1 MKKQWRHYIIFIS
14 STFRDMDEERDVIKL
29 DVVKRLNRAYQDKF
43 IQFQTVDLRVGI
55 NTADIQNEE
64 ERENRVLDVCL
75 ANIDNARPFFIGL
88 LGERYGWVPD
98 HHKWQYVISRLSE
111 ENKSLLKDSD
121 GCSVTE
127 MEILYGAIGNNGEYM
142 NHSLF
147 FLRDP
152 SSYDLM
158 PPELKP
164 TYCDKANLALP
175 APVRSVY
182 HQKLHDLKERII
194 GFCKQQNYEQNCINY
209 TLQWNVDEGH
219 FDGLNSF
226 ADLLFEKLS
235 REVDAEIASEQLE
248 AATWYYQ
255 EEQNAEY
262 LHKKNTYKKAKR
274 STFDE
279 ASFVLSQKGQ
289 VLFSGAEGTGKTI
302 LLSQLYQHFS
312 DDSSLVCLS
321 AFVGTSLYSMSIRPI
336 MTRWILA
343 LAQHLEK
350 SVPDDTTLL
359 NEKQTTLISLYDLF
373 STLVD
378 ELKAQGKGVCIFMD
392 AIQLFEMQNK
402 EDAYLPWLN
411 QKVMFAG
418 TVTPEFEE
426 KATLYNSAIQCIA
439 LDELTTDELQQILE
453 NEERVHMIELPAA
466 IKQDLLR
473 RTISPLQL
481 GMLMTLLT
489 HLCTSD
495 FRKIRSEGS
504 GSEIEKI
511 NQYMYQ
517 LYKEA
522 PEEHSE
528 LFLFVIRFLMKNL
541 RVSEHLMQL
550 FAYIAAS
557 GNGLRESDLE
567 RLMPEEWN
575 PLDFHS
581 LVYIL
586 DDFFIE
592 DRISHNWHIKSFS
605 LSSELIPKEKQALC
619 ELYAHLSDMLL
630 TLDDNDPKKN
640 DMLFYYLVRAHHID
654 GIRKAMIDD
663 DVDMI
668 TERYSV
674 SIQYLLISPTLV
686 DDLMTI
692 ASGLQPGERVNF
704 IYHFVIHGVPL
715 FVYPELLWDIM
726 NDEAMHVDVKQLNV
740 ADGYNLAS
748 LYREVFLLCKHQW
761 IKCELEDTNRILQS
775 CITCYEHCYKLD
787 VTHRDSRNMLKGM
800 LTEQITM
807 YARTGHPEKIQ
818 ETFLLINK
826 I

>member
-14 STFRDMDEERDVIKL
+14 STFRDMDEERDAIKL
-29 DVVKRLNRAYQDKF
+29 DVVKRLNRAYQDQF

-98 HHKWQYVISRLSE
+98 HHKWEYVISRLSE
-111 ENKSLLKDSD
+111 ENKSLLQDSE

-164 TYCDKANLALP
+164 TYCDEANPALP
-175 APVRSVY
+175 PPVRSIY
-182 HQKLHDLKERII
+182 HQKLQELKERII
-194 GFCKQQNYEQNCINY
+194 HLCQQQDCEQNCFQY
-209 TLQWNVDEGH
+209 ALQWNASEGH
-219 FDGLNSF
+219 FDGLNTF
-226 ADLLFEKLS
+226 ADLIFEKLS
-235 REVDAEIASEQLE
+235 REVDAEIASEQIE
-248 AATWYYQ
+248 TVTWHYQ
-255 EEQNAEY
+255 EEQNTEY
-262 LHKKNTYKKAKR
+262 LHKKNTYQKAKR
-274 STFDE
+274 LAFDE
-279 ASFVLSQKGQ
+279 ALNALLQQGQ
-289 VLFSGAEGTGKTI
+289 VLFSGSEGSGKTI
-302 LLSQLYQHFS
+302 LLSQLHQHLS
-312 DDSSLVCLS
+312 ADSSFVCLS
-321 AFVGTSLYSMSIRPI
+321 AFVGTSLHSMSIRPI
-336 MTRWILA
+336 MTRWILT

-350 SVPDDTTLL
+350 SPPDDADLL
-359 NEKQTTLISLYDLF
+359 NEKRTTLVSLYDLF
-373 STLVD
+373 STLVN
-378 ELKAQGKGVCIFMD
+378 ELKAQGKDVCIFLD

-418 TVTPEFEE
+418 TVTPEFRE
-426 KATLYNSAIQCIA
+426 KATLYNPDIQCIS
-439 LDELTTDELQQILE
+439 LDKLSPDELQLILE
-453 NEERVHMIELPAA
+453 NEERVYMIELPAA
-466 IKQDLLR
+466 IKQDLLHR
-473 RTISPLQL
+473 SISPLQL

-517 LYKEA
+517 LYKDA
-522 PEEHSE
+522 PQDHSE

-567 RLMPEEWN
+567 LLTPEEWN

-592 DRISHNWHIKSFS
+592 DRISHNWHIKSLS
-605 LSSELIPKEKQALC
+605 LSSELIPKDKKAQC
-619 ELYAHLSDMLL
+619 ELYTHLSDMLL
-630 TLDDNDPKKN
+630 SLDDNDPKKN

-654 GIRKAMIDD
+654 GIRKTMITDHKD
-663 DVDMI
+663 LI

-674 SIQYLLISPTLV
+674 SIQYLLTTPTLV
-686 DDLMTI
+686 EDLMTS
-692 ASGLQPGERVNF
+692 ASRLHPGERVNF
-704 IYHFVIHGVPL
+704 IYHFVIHGVPQ
-715 FVYPELLWDIM
+715 FAHPELLWQIIT
-726 NDEAMHVDVKQLNV
+726 DEAMNIDVKQLNV

-775 CITCYEHCYKLD
+775 CIACYDHCYQLD
-787 VTHRDSRNMLKGM
+787 ATHRDSRNMLKGM

-826 I
+826 L